1 MRKHKIGMI
10 LEGVEGPVCGQTSTP
25 RIIFDNQRVHPEV
38 PRVGCSSWQTLTVF
52 QASSQPPELKS
63 FDESAYAN
71 AKKQTAT
78 SLSALPIGQRVET
91 FQALNQAPTP
101 PAKRSN
107 HHVGIKVQHARAPR
121 HSGDSLQLIARFQ
134 RRGKQRR
141 TALLPST
148 CFDSYLRLTCLPSP
162 LARSR
167 SK

>member
-1 MRKHKIGMI
+1 M
-10 LEGVEGPVCGQTSTP
+10 EAPACGQTSTP
-25 RIIFDNQRVHPEV
+25 RIVFNNQRVHPEV

-52 QASSQPPELKS
+52 QVSSQPPELKS
-63 FDESAYAN
+63 FDELHTLMQR
-71 AKKQTAT
+71 KQTAT
-78 SLSALPIGQRVET
+78 GISALPIGQRVET
-91 FQALNQAPTP
+91 FQALSQAPTP
-101 PAKRSN
+101 PARRSN

-134 RRGKQRR
+134 RKGKQRR
-141 TALLPST
+141 TVLLPST